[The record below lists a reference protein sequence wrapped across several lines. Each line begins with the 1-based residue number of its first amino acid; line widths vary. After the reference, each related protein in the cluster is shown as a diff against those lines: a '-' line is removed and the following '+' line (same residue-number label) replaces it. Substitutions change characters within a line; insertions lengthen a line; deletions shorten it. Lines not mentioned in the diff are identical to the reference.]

1 MGSEVHFRP
10 GDVFGRVHVHV
21 PVADEEGL
29 HLLAVV
35 DGALDEIG
43 KLLLSAL
50 LIDGR
55 VRDVGEDG
63 VLEDAVSRAHDVVHG
78 PGGFLDEPV
87 DPVVLLVPDDGVGFA
102 DLGPVLNLDDSAE
115 HEDGLVP
122 ERADHL
128 AVAGVE
134 EDLVRQEEHEVRIP
148 ERLAGAL
155 HGVHESSLLPLDHV
169 AYGHVSK
176 AVSVGVYDVF
186 RQVSH
191 HHHDVGNPVLRQC
204 LYAVLQYRPVGYGY
218 HGFVTGRLQDL
229 IDAGEK
235 IDYVLCVGPL
245 PMMRAVAEVTRPYNI
260 KTVASLNTIMVD
272 GTGMCGG
279 CRATVGGKTVFACVD
294 GPEFDAHQVDF
305 RVLMN
310 RSRAFQTQE
319 EEIVHVCQAES
330 TKLTPKERMKIP
342 RNVMPEQESELRAT
356 NFEEVSLG
364 FTEEQAINEAKRC
377 LQCNN
382 PQCVAGCPVRVKIPQ
397 FIKKV
402 SEGKFLEAA
411 AIIEEDNVLGIVCG
425 RVCPQSDQC
434 EGVCILEKRGEAVA
448 IGALERFVTDYK
460 REKSGGAPVQ
470 PPEVKKTGRKV
481 AIVGSGP
488 ASLSCAGD
496 LIRKGH
502 EVVVFEALHEF
513 GGVLAYGI
521 PEFRLPKQIV
531 REEVQH
537 LSEMGVTFRKNV
549 VIGKTFSIDD
559 LRHKKGFDAIFI
571 GAGAGLPRFMSI
583 PGEELVGVSSA
594 NEFLTRVNLM
604 KAYQFPRYET
614 PVFDCQDKRIAVI
627 GGGNTAM
634 DSARVALRMGA
645 AEVFIIYRRTD
656 EEMPARKEEV
666 RHGKEEGLKFLF
678 LHNPIEFIG
687 DEKGWLRKVRLQRM
701 EMGEMDESGRRRP
714 IPIEGDTTIMDI
726 DAAIIAIGN
735 GSNPILVRSTPD
747 LEFTSRGNIVA
758 DDETQQTNMEGV
770 YAGGDIVTGGA
781 TVILAMGAGRKAAAA
796 IDRYLTDL
804 DHKD

>member
-1 MGSEVHFRP
+1 AMLPGEVILDIVGPLGNPSDIELYGTVVIIGGGVGTGVAFPNAVAMKEAGNRTISII
-10 GDVFGRVHVHV
+10 GGRSKEYVIL
-21 PVADEEGL
+21 EKEL
-29 HLLAVV
+29 T
-35 DGALDEIG
+35 EIC
-43 KLLLSAL
+43 
-50 LIDGR
+50 DTCY
-55 VRDVGEDG
+55 VCT
-63 VLEDAVSRAHDVVHG
+63 
-78 PGGFLDEPV
+78 
-87 DPVVLLVPDDGVGFA
+87 DDG
-102 DLGPVLNLDDSAE
+102 S
-115 HEDGLVP
+115 
-122 ERADHL
+122 
-128 AVAGVE
+128 
-134 EDLVRQEEHEVRIP
+134 
-148 ERLAGAL
+148 
-155 HGVHESSLLPLDHV
+155 
-169 AYGHVSK
+169 
-176 AVSVGVYDVF
+176 
-186 RQVSH
+186 
-191 HHHDVGNPVLRQC
+191 
-204 LYAVLQYRPVGYGY
+204 YGY
-218 HGFVTGRLQDL
+218 HGFVTGKLQDL

-305 RVLMN
+305 KVLMN
-310 RSRAFQTQE
+310 RSRAFHTQE
-319 EEIVHVCQAES
+319 EELVHICRAEKA
-330 TKLTPKERMKIP
+330 TMTVKERMKIP
-342 RNVMPEQESELRAT
+342 RNEMPEQVPELRAT
-356 NFEEVSLG
+356 NFDEVSLG
-364 FTEEQAINEAKRC
+364 FTPEQAINEAERC
-377 LQCNN
+377 LQCKN
-382 PQCVAGCPVRVKIPQ
+382 PQCVPGCPVNIKIPE
-397 FIKKV
+397 FIKKI

-460 REKSGGAPVQ
+460 REKSGGEPVQ

-537 LSEMGVTFRKNV
+537 LSERGVTFRKNV
-549 VIGKTFSIDD
+549 VIGQTFSIDD
-559 LRHKKGFDAIFI
+559 LRNKQGFDAVFV

-583 PGEELVGVSSA
+583 PGEELVGVYSA

-614 PVFDCQDKRIAVI
+614 PVFDCHNKRIAVV

-645 AEVFIIYRRTD
+645 AEVYIIYRRTH

-666 RHGKEEGLKFLF
+666 RHGIEEGLKFLL

-687 DEKGWLRKVRLQRM
+687 DEKGWLKRVLLQRM
-701 EMGEMDESGRRRP
+701 EMGEADESGRRRP
-714 IPIEGDTTIMDI
+714 IPIEGDTTMLDI

-747 LEFTSRGNIVA
+747 LEFNSRGNIIA

-796 IDRYLTDL
+796 IDNYLKEL
-804 DHKD
+804 DRRD

>member
-1 MGSEVHFRP
+1 MQNQILSSEYIGP
-10 GDVFGRVHVHV
+10 GVKRLVIEQPDIAIARKAGQFVIIHLNETGERVPLTIVSS
-21 PVADEEGL
+21 DEKKGTITL
-29 HLLAVV
+29 IVQ
-35 DGALDEIG
+35 EIG
-43 KLLLSAL
+43 ESTTELNAMLP
-50 LIDGR
+50 
-55 VRDVGEDG
+55 GE
-63 VLEDAVSRAHDVVHG
+63 
-78 PGGFLDEPV
+78 
-87 DPVVLLVPDDGVGFA
+87 VVLDIVGPLGNPSEIELYGTVVIIGGGVGTGVAFPNAVAMKEAGNRTISIIGGRSKEYVILEKELTEICDACYVCTDDG
-102 DLGPVLNLDDSAE
+102 S
-115 HEDGLVP
+115 
-122 ERADHL
+122 
-128 AVAGVE
+128 
-134 EDLVRQEEHEVRIP
+134 
-148 ERLAGAL
+148 
-155 HGVHESSLLPLDHV
+155 
-169 AYGHVSK
+169 
-176 AVSVGVYDVF
+176 
-186 RQVSH
+186 
-191 HHHDVGNPVLRQC
+191 
-204 LYAVLQYRPVGYGY
+204 YGY

-537 LSEMGVTFRKNV
+537 LGEMGVTFRKNV